1 MHSVQDS
8 SRLVQLSKW
17 RHLETP
23 VLKVNQRQPSVEL
36 QLCRQADAESEASVP
51 SRTPWHSPLTKHTGS
66 GIVQLF
72 SPKNKHNWAIYI
84 YFSKLSL
91 LARFFFLAG
100 KQAAH
105 KLKSQEATVRK
116 TKTKK
121 KQRWNSQTWDTVS
134 ADITAELNT
143 VLKQLAVV
151 GVLEEGEP
159 VAPSLGLAE
168 FKTSEL
174 IRGVGAADKDALST
188 FSFLEAFCTTV
199 EGWKSRNPL
208 VYFLNI
214 F

>member
-1 MHSVQDS
+1 MLKVRLLFPAGLLGTLLWQNTPVQESCNSFHLKINTIEQFTFTLASCPYWQDS
-8 SRLVQLSKW
+8 S
-17 RHLETP
+17 
-23 VLKVNQRQPSVEL
+23 
-36 QLCRQADAESEASVP
+36 
-51 SRTPWHSPLTKHTGS
+51 
-66 GIVQLF
+66 
-72 SPKNKHNWAIYI
+72 
-84 YFSKLSL
+84 SL
-91 LARFFFLAG
+91 LENRLLTSSN
-100 KQAAH
+100 H
-105 KLKSQEATVRK
+105 KRQQFEKRIT
-116 TKTKK
+116 K

-199 EGWKSRNPL
+199 EGWKSRNPFSW
-208 VYFLNI
+208 YTF
-214 F
+214 